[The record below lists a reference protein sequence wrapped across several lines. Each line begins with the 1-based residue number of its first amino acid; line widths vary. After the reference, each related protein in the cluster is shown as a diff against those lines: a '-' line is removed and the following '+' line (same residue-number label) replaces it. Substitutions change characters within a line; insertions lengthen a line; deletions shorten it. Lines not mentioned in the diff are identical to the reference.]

1 MNFKQ
6 VNIKTELIDEKRK
19 SSGLLDQ
26 VSSILST
33 SVKKDED
40 VLYRL
45 QHAPIKQLLDIE
57 DIVGSDKENIFTLN
71 QIKAICLKYNLRFL
85 DSSYFK
91 SEFPYEAISKIK
103 AFESNYNVKIN
114 NFKVIAPAELFKL
127 QDCNKDPLLFA
138 QLADNRYY
146 LIHQWGSDLAWY
158 RALVSYPIKSV
169 YSYFIFMW
177 LPAAM
182 IAFGLPFAW
191 LNISPESELN
201 MRLWLTVHCFIALF
215 FFVIFLGSTSHKN
228 FSENSWDSK
237 YYNS

>member
-1 MNFKQ
+1 MKFNQ
-6 VNIKTELIDEKRK
+6 VNIKTELLEQKQK
-19 SSGLLDQ
+19 NAGLLDQ
-26 VSSILST
+26 VASILSA
-33 SVKKDED
+33 SIKLDED

-45 QHAPIKQLLDIE
+45 QHAPIDQIMDVESIE
-57 DIVGSDKENIFTLN
+57 ETDKVNIFNLN

-103 AFESNYNVKIN
+103 AFESKYNVKIKT
-114 NFKVIAPAELFKL
+114 FKVVAPAEVFKL
-127 QDCNKDPLLFA
+127 EDCNKDPLLLA

-158 RALVSYPIKSV
+158 RAIVSYPIKSV
-169 YSYFIFMW
+169 YSYFVFMW
-177 LPAAM
+177 LPAAI
-182 IAFGLPFAW
+182 IAFGMPFSW
-191 LNISPESELN
+191 LNVASENEISL
-201 MRLWLTVHCFIALF
+201 RFWLTVHCFIALF
-215 FFVIFLGSTSHKN
+215 FFVIFLGSTAHKN